1 MNTEMKME
9 TFPAD
14 AGTML
19 EMTPWRERAMDDA
32 LRAEAADGNGGDAL
46 LAELRRMRP
55 ASASL
60 SLWSDRLRLLDF
72 LRARGGGGEDLI
84 PGSHGHIER
93 GEVCPVVGWYGF
105 RWEGEGVEVAMPPS
119 TNVFGRAI
127 LIADDAAR
135 LRSLHAAM
143 REHAIRPAGRCLRY
157 AGKWQSAPEVD
168 EEIGKVTWDD
178 IVLEPSILGAV
189 RDAVEGFGASRDAL
203 GALGFPWR
211 RGILLVGP
219 PGTGKTMICKAAAS
233 ALPDFPLLL
242 VRDFRDDDD
251 DDYEERGDPIQGIF
265 RRARALAPCILS
277 FEDLDGLISPENRT
291 VFLNELDG
299 FAGNDGLLV
308 IASSNHPE
316 KLDEA
321 LLKRPSRFDRVI
333 HVGPPKAEERRA
345 FCLRWLE
352 RWRADGRVDDT
363 LDIPDTARRAAERSE
378 GFTPAYLKE
387 ALASAALR
395 EAQSGATV
403 LTSRFADTLITQ
415 ITELRESLRRL
426 RDPEALASLTGSSLS
441 AVGFR
446 RGER

>member
-1 MNTEMKME
+1 MNTEIQME
-9 TFPAD
+9 SLPEQTGRLMD
-14 AGTML
+14 
-19 EMTPWRERAMDDA
+19 MTPWRERAMDDA
-32 LRAEAADGNGGDAL
+32 LRAEAAHGSGGEAL
-46 LAELRRMRP
+46 MAALRRTRP
-55 ASASL
+55 HAASQ

-72 LRARGGGGEDLI
+72 LHARGGGGEGLI
-84 PGSHGHIER
+84 PGSHGHVER

-119 TNVFGRAI
+119 SNVFGRTI
-127 LIADDAAR
+127 LIADDAALLHR
-135 LRSLHAAM
+135 LHTAM
-143 REHAIRPAGRCLRY
+143 RDHAIHPAGRCLRY

-189 RDAVEGFGASRDAL
+189 RDAVEGFGKSRETLA
-203 GALGFPWR
+203 ALGFPWR

-242 VRDFRDDDD
+242 VRDFQDDDD
-251 DDYEERGDPIQGIF
+251 DDYEQTGDPIQGIF

-277 FEDLDGLISPENRT
+277 FEDLDGLVTPENRT
-291 VFLNELDG
+291 VFLNEMDG

-333 HVGPPKAEERRA
+333 HIGPPRVEERRA
-345 FCLRWLE
+345 FCLRWLQ
-352 RWRADGRVDDT
+352 RWKDDGRVDDS
-363 LDIPDTARRAAERSE
+363 LDIEKTARTAAERSD

-387 ALASAALR
+387 ALGAAALH
-395 EAQSGATV
+395 EAQHGATV
-403 LTSRFADTLITQ
+403 LTERFTETLLAQIAD
-415 ITELRESLRRL
+415 LRDGMRRL
-426 RDPEALASLTGSSLS
+426 RDPEALASLTGGLS

-446 RGER
+446 RNGA